1 MSQQGIAFAL
11 RKLGLQ
17 FDLPYTGDIKATR
30 PLTVGAAAVKVHQI
44 HAPFVNYGAVYER
57 CSGSVLARVD
67 RTTVALPCFSCEVVA
82 GGSVCAHCE
91 QVWNSGPDADGFFML
106 DKKSMKAAV
115 EYYKPGAGNN
125 FFRLP
130 AWRVADDAFS
140 AEISIIKQLFDGTD
154 MELEAEWPGCHFKQV
169 VESTVVEAGVV
180 HDDSGKKTNPYKR
193 LAIEQQRLGDYM
205 TQMVK
210 LWLRVRAYVSLGD
223 LLTQTKILSDIARV
237 VEAAMRSSVQATRPK
252 VPAYCGAISA
262 ADIMLAGFSHAA
274 KAFDQIV
281 AATVSPETNLA
292 DIPEF
297 WWGPQV
303 EEFKTWAMAVSLIQT
318 PPKQKLPSKTSTPA
332 QSAQKRRNSPF
343 SPAGSKQFFAVA
355 VGRVPGVYAS
365 MAEVRKQTEGLSDGK
380 MKIFATEADAEQY
393 VQRYRRVAT
402 GEAPASASKSA
413 TLRSLFVAV
422 GGSRPGIYE
431 HEAVAR
437 FYAAKKNGT
446 VTRVESVAEGR
457 KLLKKPAPPYYRES
471 VVPSTNVIDLSDN
484 VETSPDGKFF
494 VVFGGKNPGVYISE
508 MEAFDTVTIHGGVF
522 KSYAT
527 KQLAEQAYQAAQERE
542 ISATAQTTTPPLPSI
557 AFVVWAGRS
566 VGVMSREACM
576 RATMNLEGVRMK
588 GPMSAQD
595 AFGLWLEK
603 ESVALVLEDK
613 ANKKPKLDTPP
624 AQAMPPCA
632 AGGAPSVDMPSD
644 AQLERAE
651 QLGVTRVFA
660 CKVSD
665 ARVRIALSYE
675 QAKNGV
681 EKPDV
686 KSFFQKPT
694 LIENITEAEVWAERS
709 NRKPKATK
717 SFKERYAEAR
727 KKRFQEAAKED
738 FPDSDPLGY
747 CALRTPE
754 KRPADTEAT
763 PGQPQLGVG
772 FLGFKGMVRS
782 RRVLQMQ
789 RCFIDCAT
797 AIRIDTTGQPDPY
810 ELDEDSMELPGSSTY
825 MLSSARTGGPLKIEE
840 WFEERKN
847 SIKAWPL
854 MSFSEFLSF
863 CRHAIRLCSKSSK
876 PAAAVNCAALNE
888 LTDIAIRLHRHMDR
902 LGTLGSGESRFMSRM
917 YLHLQFATMK
927 RVVHTSAAAMA
938 VFKEATEVFMTRL
951 PKNAFSS
958 STETASGAARAA
970 KAEHDK
976 HNRSPSKSGS
986 GWGKP
991 KSGCYLCAATDH
1003 YCSDR
1008 SKHPLTQDG
1017 KHKKV
1022 SPDTQKAIMQRIDN
1036 STASVE
1042 WKAAEKK
1049 RVREFWARRCA
1060 Q

>member
-1 MSQQGIAFAL
+1 MATTLIVSEGAKRLNRALLL

-17 FDLPYTGDIKATR
+17 YDLPYTGDIRVAR
-30 PLTVGAAAVKVHQI
+30 PLTIGAAAVKVHQI
-44 HAPFVNYGAVYER
+44 HAPFLNFGAAYER
-57 CSGSVLARVD
+57 CSGSVLARVE
-67 RTTVALPCFSCEVVA
+67 RTTVALPCFSCDIEA
-82 GGSVCAHCE
+82 GGSVCKHCD
-91 QVWNSGPDADGFFML
+91 QVWNSGPDADGFFEI
-106 DKKSMKAAV
+106 DKKSMKEAV

-130 AWRVADDAFS
+130 AWRAADDAFS
-140 AEISIIKQLFDGTD
+140 AEISIIKQLFEGTA
-154 MELEAEWPGCHFKQV
+154 MELAAEWPGCHFKQV

-180 HDDSGKKTNPYKR
+180 HPDSGKKTNPYKR

-205 TQMVK
+205 SQMVK
-210 LWLRVRAYVSLGD
+210 LWLRVRVYVELPD
-223 LLTQTKILSDIARV
+223 LLERTKILGKDAKL
-237 VEAAMRSSVQATRPK
+237 VESAMRSSLQSTMPK

-281 AATVSPETNLA
+281 AATITPDSGQ

-297 WWGPQV
+297 GWGQEV
-303 EEFKTWAMAVSLIQT
+303 EEFKTWAMSVTLVQLPA
-318 PPKQKLPSKTSTPA
+318 KQKIPA
-332 QSAQKRRNSPF
+332 KSGASNPAPKNRRLSPF
-343 SPAGSKQFFAVA
+343 SPAGAKQFFAVA

-393 VQRYRRVAT
+393 VQRYGRAAT
-402 GEAPASASKSA
+402 NETPASKR
-413 TLRSLFVAV
+413 TTTRDLFVAV
-422 GGSRPGIYE
+422 GGARPGIYE

-437 FYAAKKNGT
+437 YYAAKKNGT
-446 VTRVESVAEGR
+446 VTRVSSFAEGR
-457 KLLKKPAPPYYRES
+457 RLLNKPAPPYFRES
-471 VVPSTNVIDLSDN
+471 EVPTSSVIDLSD
-484 VETSPDGKFF
+484 VAEPSHDGKFF
-494 VVFGGKNPGVYISE
+494 VVVGGANPGVYLSE
-508 MEAFDTVTIHGGVF
+508 AEAFDTVTEHGGVF
-522 KSYAT
+522 TSYIT
-527 KQLAEQAYQAAQERE
+527 REQAEQAFKAAQEKERAAV
-542 ISATAQTTTPPLPSI
+542 SAATPPTGR

-566 VGVMSREACM
+566 VGVMTREACM
-576 RATMNLEGVRMK
+576 RATMGLSGVLMK

-603 ESVALVLEDK
+603 ESVALVLDDK
-613 ANKKPKLDTPP
+613 AGKKPKLDSPP
-624 AQAMPPCA
+624 AQAMPSSNTDGLPW
-632 AGGAPSVDMPSD
+632 VDMPTD

-665 ARVRIALSYE
+665 ARVQIALSFE
-675 QAKNGV
+675 QAKAGAANA
-681 EKPDV
+681 DV

-694 LIENITEAEVWAERS
+694 LIENITEAELWAERS
-709 NRKPKATK
+709 NRKKPKAK
-717 SFKERYAEAR
+717 PFKERYAAAR
-727 KKRFQEAAKED
+727 KKLFQKAAEED
-738 FPDSDPLGY
+738 FPDHNPLGY
-747 CALRTPE
+747 CGSTPT
-754 KRPADTEAT
+754 KRPATDDVT
-763 PGQPQLGVG
+763 PGQSQLGVG

-797 AIRIDTTGQPDPY
+797 AIRIDNTGQPDPY

-888 LTDIAIRLHRHMDR
+888 LVDIAIRLHRHMDR
-902 LGTLGSGESRFMSRM
+902 LGTLGPGESRFMSRM
-917 YLHLQFATMK
+917 YLHLQLATMK
-927 RVVHTSAAAMA
+927 RVVYTSAAAMA

-951 PKNAFSS
+951 PSSAFRSDS
-958 STETASGAARAA
+958 ASQRSA
-970 KAEHDK
+970 KAMHDK
-976 HNRSPSKSGS
+976 QSATPQKSAN

-991 KSGCYLCAATDH
+991 KSGCYLCVATDH

-1008 SKHPLTQDG
+1008 TRHPTDAEG
-1017 KHKKV
+1017 KHKK
-1022 SPDTQKAIMQRIDN
+1022 PTAETQKSIMKRIDGAN
-1036 STASVE
+1036 SSAE

-1049 RVREFWARRCA
+1049 RVREFWAKRCA